1 MTVTLGF
8 TKNLAQHV
16 ECGDAELD
24 GVHTVREA
32 LTAYFESNEPMRS
45 YLLDDRGAVRHHVVI
60 FLNGTP
66 ISDRTAQS
74 DTVRDGDEI
83 LVMQALS
90 GG

>member
-1 MTVTLGF
+1 MVATLRF

-16 ECGDAELD
+16 ECGDADLD
-24 GVHTVREA
+24 GVSTVREA
-32 LTAYFESNEPMRS
+32 LTAYFATNEPMRS

-60 FLNGTP
+60 FVNGSP
-66 ISDRTAQS
+66 IADRAAQS
-74 DTVRDGDEI
+74 DSVRDGDEI